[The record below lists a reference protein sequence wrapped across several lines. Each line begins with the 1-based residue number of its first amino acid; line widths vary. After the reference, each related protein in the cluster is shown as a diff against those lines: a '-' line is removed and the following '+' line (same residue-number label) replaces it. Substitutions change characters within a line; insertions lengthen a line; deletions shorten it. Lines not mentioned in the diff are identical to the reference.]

1 MTTEQKIEA
10 IKEAIEKAKNHQSKL
25 TSENMA
31 VPGLVSILGR
41 HLYNNLGAISTRFCE
56 VGSHLGCSYTSSVSG
71 NGNLLT
77 ATAIDSFA
85 SDLIEERQ
93 CMPIFLGN
101 VEKFTPKETKFKFIH
116 SDAFSF
122 DVNEIQGPIDY
133 YIYDGGHAKIQQ
145 KMGVAYY
152 LPVMAD
158 QFIMVIDDF
167 DWVEVHEGTR
177 EGIQESGLK
186 ILYENVLVGNDHDND
201 GAWNGYGIFL
211 LEKQ

>member
-1 MTTEQKIEA
+1 MITQEKITAIQK
-10 IKEAIEKAKNHQSKL
+10 AIEMALNRQSKL
-25 TSENMA
+25 TAENME
-31 VPGLVSILGR
+31 VPGLVSLLGR

-85 SDLIEERQ
+85 SDLVEERQ
-93 CMPIFLGN
+93 CMPIFLN
-101 VEKFTPKETKFKFIH
+101 NAEKFTSRKTKFKFIH

-122 DVNEIQGPIDY
+122 DINEIQGPIDY
-133 YIYDGGHAKIQQ
+133 YIYDGSHGKEHQR
-145 KMGVAYY
+145 MGVTHY
-152 LPVMAD
+152 LPAMAD
-158 QFIMVIDDF
+158 QFIMVVDDF
-167 DWVEVHEGTR
+167 DWQEVHEGTR
-177 EGIQESGLK
+177 EGINEAGLK
-186 ILYENVLVGNDHDND
+186 ILYEYVLIGNDHDNE